1 MNFHAINLQPE
12 MLNHEL
18 HVTIREK
25 DLLYKALSAAQQVY
39 LMKET
44 VLICKNHGPCIL
56 PHQYLVLVPPVQKV
70 KLRIC
75 SMEKALLAST
85 DHLISAK
92 SLIL

>member
-12 MLNHEL
+12 MLNYEL

-25 DLLYKALSAAQQVY
+25 DRLYKGLSAPQQAY

-44 VLICKNHGPCIL
+44 GLVCKNHGPCIL
-56 PHQYLVLVPPVQKV
+56 PHQYLVLVPPVQKA

-75 SMEKALLAST
+75 SSKRALLAST

-92 SLIL
+92 SLIP